1 MKRRARRWI
10 AVFGLGL
17 FFSVVLIASVT
28 QSIVAAPGLAL
39 PDERAIHILVEKS
52 ARQLSLLRDDAILKT
67 YRIGLGSDPVGPKS
81 REGDNRAPEGIY
93 AIDFKNDA
101 SRFHLSL
108 RDSYPDANDRAG
120 ATAAGVSPGG
130 DIMIHGLPNG
140 LGWLGAALGAYDWTD
155 GCIAVTN
162 AEIEE
167 IWSLVETGTSIEIRP

>member
-1 MKRRARRWI
+1 MRRPARQTV
-10 AVFGLGL
+10 AVLGLGL
-17 FFSVVLIASVT
+17 FLSAILIASVA
-28 QSIVAAPGLAL
+28 QSVVVAPELAP
-39 PDERAIHILVEKS
+39 PNERANHILVEKS

-67 YRIGLGSDPVGPKS
+67 YQIGLGGDPIGPKD
-81 REGDNRAPEGIY
+81 REGDSRTPEGRYTIN
-93 AIDFKNDA
+93 FKNDA

-108 RDSYPDANDRAG
+108 RVSYPDANDKARA
-120 ATAAGVSPGG
+120 AAAGVSPGS

-140 LGWLGAALGAYDWTD
+140 MGWLGAALRAYDWTD